1 MKIALA
7 ERVPSMRTLVSDF
20 NGVVG
25 DLARVYHN
33 DRRTRRVAL
42 AALAVILLLSVVPFV
57 LDLLYRLGAPVP
69 PLSRWLKAGSDG
81 SLPEIACYLL
91 AVATAWLLYQS
102 WRLSG
107 VRVFLAMAAL
117 FVFIAIDDSLT
128 YHENR
133 GEIVAE
139 KLELTGA
146 LGLDADDVGEL
157 IAWGFAGVVLAVP
170 ILFSLRQPVPHVLG
184 VAGVFLVSLG
194 AIVFFEAGID
204 ILQVSTGSWLMGYLE
219 DSGVM
224 LPIGL
229 AFVCAFALYRGY
241 SVPTLAA
248 LLHLPT
254 AWDGTGPSPAE
265 DPRRPLF

>member
-1 MKIALA
+1 
-7 ERVPSMRTLVSDF
+7 MRTLVSDF
-20 NGVVG
+20 NGAVR
-25 DLARVYHN
+25 DLARVCHN

-42 AALAVILLLSVVPFV
+42 AVLAVILLLGVVPLV
-57 LDLLYRLGAPVP
+57 LDLLHRLGAPVP

-81 SLPEIACYLL
+81 SLPEIACYAL
-91 AVATAWLLYQS
+91 AAATAWLLYRS

-107 VRVFLAMAAL
+107 VRLFLALAAL
-117 FVFIAIDDSLT
+117 FAFIALDDSLK
-128 YHENR
+128 YHENT
-133 GEIVAE
+133 GEILAE

-146 LGLDADDVGEL
+146 LGLRADDLGDF

-170 ILFSLRQPVPHVLG
+170 ILLSLRQPVPHVLG

-194 AIVFFEAGID
+194 AVAFFEAGID
-204 ILQVSTGSWLMGYLE
+204 MLHASTDSWLLGYLE

-229 AFVCAFALYRGY
+229 AFVCAFAIHRGY

-248 LLHLPT
+248 LLHLPKPL
-254 AWDGTGPSPAE
+254 DGAGTSPAE
-265 DPRRPLF
+265 DPRRPIS